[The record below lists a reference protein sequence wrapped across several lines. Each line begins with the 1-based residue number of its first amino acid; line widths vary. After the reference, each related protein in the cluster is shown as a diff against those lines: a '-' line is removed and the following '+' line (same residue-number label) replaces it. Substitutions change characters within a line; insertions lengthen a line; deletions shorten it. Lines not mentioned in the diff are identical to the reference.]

1 MSAEPPNSGA
11 PPGGEGGDRA
21 RSLARL
27 WGAPDPHAPPRRGPK
42 PKHSVEAVVAAAI
55 ALADAEGLDAL
66 SMRRV
71 AEMLQLSPMSLYT
84 YVPSKGEL
92 LDLMLD
98 HVVGEIDEPKPGE
111 GDWRA
116 QVTQLARARWQTAQR
131 HPWVLQAGMRR
142 PPLGPNV
149 LAKAEAALRAV
160 DGLGLSETE
169 MDQVTALIA
178 DYVRG
183 AVRAALDAAE
193 IERDRGMTDEQW
205 WSQQGPLLAGLI
217 DRTRYPTTVRIGE
230 AYKAGLMPRPD
241 RQRNFEFGL
250 QRVLDGIETYIQTA
264 HPGGRRNPG

>member
-1 MSAEPPNSGA
+1 MSAEPPNNGD
-11 PPGGEGGDRA
+11 PEGLERA
-21 RSLARL
+21 RSMARL
-27 WGAPDPHAPPRRGPK
+27 WGLADPNAATRRGPK
-42 PKHSVEAVVAAAI
+42 PRHTVDAVVRAAI

-71 AEMLQLSPMSLYT
+71 AEMLRLSPMSLYT
-84 YVPSKGEL
+84 YVPSKAEL

-98 HVVGEIDEPKPGE
+98 HVVGEIEEPKPSE

-193 IERDRGMTDEQW
+193 IERESGMTDEQW

-217 DRTRYPTTVRIGE
+217 DPSRYPTTVRIGQ
-230 AYKAGLMPRPD
+230 AYKAGQIPRPD
-241 RQRNFEFGL
+241 RERNFEFGL
-250 QRVLDGIETYIQTA
+250 QRVLDGVEAYIKSA
-264 HPGGRRNPG
+264 HPGGGRDPS

>member
-1 MSAEPPNSGA
+1 MSAEPPDNGDPESLA
-11 PPGGEGGDRA
+11 PESLNWA

-27 WGAPDPHAPPRRGPK
+27 WGAADPDAPPRRGPK
-42 PKHSVEAVVAAAI
+42 PKHSVESVVQAAI
-55 ALADAEGLDAL
+55 ALADAEGLEAL

-71 AEMLQLSPMSLYT
+71 AEVLKLSPMSLYT
-84 YVPSKGEL
+84 YVPSKAEL

-98 HVVGEIDEPKPGE
+98 HVVGEIDEPKSGA

-116 QVTQLARARWQTAQR
+116 QVTQLARQRWLIAQR
-131 HPWVLQAGMRR
+131 HPWILQAGMRR

-183 AVRAALDAAE
+183 AVRAALDARE
-193 IERDRGMTDEQW
+193 IERESGMTDEQW

-217 DRTRYPTTVRIGE
+217 DPSRYPTTVRSGE
-230 AYKAGLMPRPD
+230 AYKAGLIPRPD
-241 RQRNFEFGL
+241 RERNFEFGL
-250 QRVLDGIETYIQTA
+250 QRVLDGVETYIKA
-264 HPGGRRNPG
+264 RR

>member
-1 MSAEPPNSGA
+1 MADDTSPSSPSHAEPDGH
-11 PPGGEGGDRA
+11 DRA

-27 WGAPDPHAPPRRGPK
+27 WGVADPDAPPRRGPK
-42 PKHSVEAVVAAAI
+42 PKHSVDAVVAAAI
-55 ALADAEGLDAL
+55 ALADAEGLEAL

-71 AEMLQLSPMSLYT
+71 AEMLRLSPMSLYT

-98 HVVGEIDEPKPGE
+98 HVVGEIEEPKSDA

-116 QVTQLARARWQTAQR
+116 QVTQLARQRWAMSQR
-131 HPWVLQAGMRR
+131 HPWLMQAAMRR
-142 PPLGPNV
+142 PPLGPNM

-183 AVRAALDAAE
+183 AVRGALDAAE
-193 IERDRGMTDEQW
+193 IERESGMTDEQW
-205 WSQQGPLLAGLI
+205 WSQQGPLLVGLI
-217 DRTRYPTTVRIGE
+217 EPSRYLTTVRIGE
-230 AYKAGLMPRPD
+230 AYKAGRIPKPD

-250 QRVLDGIETYIQTA
+250 QRVLDGIETYIRS
-264 HPGGRRNPG
+264 RR